1 MTPASS
7 SNIIIHDSFY
17 SQEDLKKMLSF
28 CETQNTWFSS
38 TFYRNGKVENY
49 SDQKTNFYNA
59 SPEILNLFTD
69 ALGLVKSQIEWSYG
83 SRVVPKKSEAI
94 RKWSPGEYQEV
105 HADNEHANGR
115 FLSLQYVTDQN
126 QEVEESEDSLP
137 NDFVDYSSVFYIND
151 NYTGGELFF
160 PEYDIII
167 KPKAG
172 NFITWPSNAKYMH
185 GVTNVV
191 DGYRYTIPSMWYSEK
206 AVLLNSI
213 KSFKCARN
221 IAEENYSNKF
231 VKTSVL

>member
-1 MTPASS
+1 M
-7 SNIIIHDSFY
+7 
-17 SQEDLKKMLSF
+17 
-28 CETQNTWFSS
+28 
-38 TFYRNGKVENY
+38 
-49 SDQKTNFYNA
+49 
-59 SPEILNLFTD
+59 
-69 ALGLVKSQIEWSYG
+69 
-83 SRVVPKKSEAI
+83 PKKSEAI
-94 RKWSPGEYQEV
+94 RKWSPGEHQEV
-105 HADNEHANGR
+105 HADNELANGR

-126 QEVEESEDSLP
+126 QEFEESEDSLP

-213 KSFKCARN
+213 KSFKCARS